1 MKHALLVPLLLCCS
15 LLCSAQ
21 FREQLN
27 AKASITFPVAAQ
39 KGKSDQNNYWVAD
52 TGQDSLAMHLM
63 AMTLN
68 SLDYDLSAKAIAENY
83 DKPEFI
89 DALIS
94 GMVGE
99 KAHIKELSR
108 NKILS
113 GKAKGYAI
121 DMINEEPSEEY
132 PYTHM
137 YIRFLFAGTH
147 IYMLG
152 AYTDADAANEKI
164 RNQFFNSLTI
174 KP

>member
-1 MKHALLVPLLLCCS
+1 MKNLLLPVLLCCS
-15 LLCSAQ
+15 LLSSAQ

-27 AKASITFPVAAQ
+27 TKASISFPAAAQ

-52 TGQDSLAMHLM
+52 IGQDSTAMHLM

-89 DALIS
+89 DALIG

-99 KAHIKELSR
+99 KVHIKETSR
-108 NKILS
+108 KKIVS
-113 GKAKGYAI
+113 GKARGYAM
-121 DMINEEPSEEY
+121 DMINEEPDEEY

-137 YIRFLFAGTH
+137 YIRFYFAGTT

-152 AYTDADAANEKI
+152 AYTDADAGNEKI

>member
-1 MKHALLVPLLLCCS
+1 MKKLLLLPILLCCT
-15 LLCSAQ
+15 LFCSAQ

-27 AKASITFPVAAQ
+27 TKASISFPVAAQ

-52 TGQDSLAMHLM
+52 TGKDSLAMHLM

-68 SLDYDLSAKAIAENY
+68 SLDYDLSAKAIADNY

-89 DALIS
+89 DALIG

-99 KAHIKELSR
+99 KAHIKELNR
-108 NKILS
+108 NKIFA

-121 DMINEEPSEEY
+121 DMINETPDEEY

-137 YIRFLFAGTH
+137 YIRFLFSGTT

-152 AYTDADAANEKI
+152 AYTDEEEANAKI
-164 RNQFFNSLTI
+164 RDQFFNSLTI